1 MLDLIR
7 LADGNPG
14 ALTFI
19 MEAGKMFDERAD
31 KGFKRMQAHNITGSK
46 LYILWND
53 CCDRNTEKAIRVM
66 YEENIDE
73 IIKHITHIGRGI
85 PFADKVTIVLEKET
99 TQELIK
105 AIQRVIN
112 YDNDNNFLCTD
123 DYNALEDFKDTLM
136 FKLGRVL

>member
-53 CCDRNTEKAIRVM
+53 CCGRDTQKAIKVM
-66 YEENIDE
+66 FEEDIKT
-73 IIKHITHIGRGI
+73 IFKHINHEGRGL
-85 PFADKVTIVLEKET
+85 PFADKVTIVLEKEAA
-99 TQELIK
+99 QMLIK
-105 AIQRVIN
+105 SLSRLIEIAED
-112 YDNDNNFLCTD
+112 YDLLCTD
-123 DYNALEDFKDTLM
+123 YSNALDELKDTLI
-136 FKLGRVL
+136 FKVGEY